1 MWTCLGT
8 RRSFVHQQKY
18 FVTYNSIH
26 SFRSY
31 RDGLIPHAAAGEEK
45 DPSNKASLDSDLFE
59 YIVHHIREDDVL
71 KELRE
76 TTLRQ
81 FPKAAKMAVGP
92 EQGSFLRW
100 LVKVLRVQNAIE
112 IGVFTGYSSICI
124 GTALKESNG
133 RLMALDRDAEAM
145 DVAQGFWE
153 RLDLVPG
160 VIDARCAPAMESLVD
175 IRKEYGDE
183 SFDFAFVDADKRG
196 YRDYYEELLHLIRPG
211 GVIAIDN
218 VLWYGKVAD
227 PSVNDKT
234 TEALR
239 ELNAFLRDD
248 ARVDMTLVPVGD
260 GLTLCTKLAIENF
273 HDHE

>member
-1 MWTCLGT
+1 MG
-8 RRSFVHQQKY
+8 
-18 FVTYNSIH
+18 
-26 SFRSY
+26 
-31 RDGLIPHAAAGEEK
+31 IPHAAAGEEK

-92 EQGSFLRW
+92 EQGSFLR
-100 LVKVLRVQNAIE
+100 
-112 IGVFTGYSSICI
+112 YS
-124 GTALKESNG
+124 LKESNG

-260 GLTLCTKLAIENF
+260 GLTLCTKLQVNSS
-273 HDHE
+273 